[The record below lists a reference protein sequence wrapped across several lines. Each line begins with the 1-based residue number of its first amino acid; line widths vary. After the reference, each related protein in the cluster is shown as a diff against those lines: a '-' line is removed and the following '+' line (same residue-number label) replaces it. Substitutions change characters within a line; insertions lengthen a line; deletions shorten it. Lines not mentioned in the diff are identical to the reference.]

1 VRQRKT
7 DYGTIILHW
16 LLVAAILVA
25 FVTGLRIATESP
37 DRAWLN
43 WIDVVL
49 PRANVWVPHMEAAI
63 VLTAVSIAYAIYLI
77 RAGLTRRIVLDK
89 IRLKGLVG
97 RKQAK
102 FGSLSVLLIWTFFAT
117 MLALIVSG
125 GLLYFGLSGGYGMKM
140 VHWYATWVIPFFAT
154 LHVLVHYAIGRS
166 SQLLRVFRP
175 DRVPPPPPRLDAVEL
190 LTMLVEKS
198 PEFQSTSKA
207 PLQPDQPHEA
217 AQDRREAQRRTQ
229 PRPTQQSP
237 TQQRPTQQSPTQ
249 QRPTQPGPTQPGPAQ
264 QRPTQQNASPQGP
277 AQQGPTTQRSS
288 TPRRTTKPRNMTLQA
303 NPFVV
308 AAAVAITGAWAVV
321 AADWLV
327 EDHMVIQRIAATN
340 APVLDGDTSDPVWRN
355 VQPFSVMTNDG
366 DNFDGKGESKIDIR
380 AVHDGT
386 WAYFLFT
393 WEDPTRSLKQLPLI
407 KQTDGWHMLHDG
419 YENGDEHAFNEDK
432 FSVLFTT
439 LDVHLAG
446 DRTFHA
452 SPQPI
457 ANAPAT
463 MTGRGLHYTAAEG
476 VYADVWQWKATSG
489 GPTGWMDDDHFG
501 PPLEPTPQQVNH
513 TEPYRGGFAPDPGSS
528 NYSDN
533 FVFSLDAA
541 SGSRIVTPRRLPK
554 NLAATVAA
562 MGQITLDPNVGESDG
577 ARWFMTEAE
586 SDPYTPERDRQIPV
600 GTVLPGVIIAGEFT
614 GDRADVRCAARW
626 ASGHWALEVARRL
639 DVQSQYD
646 VPLKTGVFM
655 RVSAFDHSQIRHTRH
670 VRPIR
675 LEVE

>member
-1 VRQRKT
+1 
-7 DYGTIILHW
+7 
-16 LLVAAILVA
+16 
-25 FVTGLRIATESP
+25 
-37 DRAWLN
+37 
-43 WIDVVL
+43 
-49 PRANVWVPHMEAAI
+49 M
-63 VLTAVSIAYAIYLI
+63 
-77 RAGLTRRIVLDK
+77 
-89 IRLKGLVG
+89 
-97 RKQAK
+97 
-102 FGSLSVLLIWTFFAT
+102 
-117 MLALIVSG
+117 
-125 GLLYFGLSGGYGMKM
+125 
-140 VHWYATWVIPFFAT
+140 
-154 LHVLVHYAIGRS
+154 
-166 SQLLRVFRP
+166 
-175 DRVPPPPPRLDAVEL
+175 
-190 LTMLVEKS
+190 
-198 PEFQSTSKA
+198 
-207 PLQPDQPHEA
+207 
-217 AQDRREAQRRTQ
+217 
-229 PRPTQQSP
+229 QQS
-237 TQQRPTQQSPTQ
+237 SKK
-249 QRPTQPGPTQPGPAQ
+249 PA
-264 QRPTQQNASPQGP
+264 
-277 AQQGPTTQRSS
+277 
-288 TPRRTTKPRNMTLQA
+288 PRRTKPRNMTLQA

-308 AAAVAITGAWAVV
+308 AAAVAISGAWAVV

-327 EDHMVIQRIAATN
+327 EDNMVIHRVAVAD

-355 VQPFSVMTNDG
+355 IQPFSVMTNQG
-366 DNFDGKGESKIDIR
+366 DNFDGRGESKIDIR

-407 KQTDGWHMLHDG
+407 KQADGWHMLHDG
-419 YENGDEHAFNEDK
+419 YEKGDEHAFNEDK

-463 MTGRGLHYTAAEG
+463 MTGRGLHYTPGEG

-501 PPLEPTPQQVNH
+501 PPLEPTPQQVNR
-513 TEPYRGGFAPDPGSS
+513 TVPYKGGFAPDPGSA

-533 FVFSLDAA
+533 FVFSDDAA

-554 NLAATVAA
+554 NVATTTAA

-577 ARWFMTEAE
+577 ARWFMMESE
-586 SDPYTPERDRQIPV
+586 SDPYTPERDRRIPV
-600 GTVLPGVIIAGEFT
+600 GTVLPGVIIAGDFT

-639 DVQSQYD
+639 DVQSEYD

-655 RVSAFDHSQIRHTRH
+655 RVSAFDHTQIRHTRH